1 MRNSRSL
8 SLGLPRATRRRARAD
23 LEWDAMGPDVVLA
36 AWPIAACQERA
47 LALLTEH
54 ADAGVLSKHAR
65 FDVLLARRP

>member
-1 MRNSRSL
+1 
-8 SLGLPRATRRRARAD
+8 
-23 LEWDAMGPDVVLA
+23 MGPDVVLA